1 MALETPA
8 QLFGR
13 LKLGREEFC
22 QRLLTSLL
30 LGAPYPKWNTR
41 SRRCPEGTAFLRQLH
56 EQSFGSG
63 WPGDDFWFVDE
74 FELPALRLSRYEKP
88 RY

>member
-30 LGAPYPKWNTR
+30 LGAPYPK
-41 SRRCPEGTAFLRQLH
+41 
-56 EQSFGSG
+56 
-63 WPGDDFWFVDE
+63 
-74 FELPALRLSRYEKP
+74 
-88 RY
+88 